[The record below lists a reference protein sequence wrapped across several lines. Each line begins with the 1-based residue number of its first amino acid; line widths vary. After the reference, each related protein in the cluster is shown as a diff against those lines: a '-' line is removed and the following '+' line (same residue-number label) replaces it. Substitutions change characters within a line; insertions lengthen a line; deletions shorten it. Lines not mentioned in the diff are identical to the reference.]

1 MTSIKYLGK
10 YFLWHIKTDPK
21 SFICL
26 DKDIG
31 VREKLRDGAA
41 MGWTRR
47 AARSQS
53 SQILPVIVIWVMIH
67 KARLVS
73 VA

>member
-26 DKDIG
+26 YKDIG
-31 VREKLRDGAA
+31 VREKLRDGAV
-41 MGWTRR
+41 MGWTQT
-47 AARSQS
+47 AAR
-53 SQILPVIVIWVMIH
+53 ILGAGAA
-67 KARLVS
+67 KYFLLL
-73 VA
+73 